1 LRAPLRFCQRFFA
14 CRAPPSRQ
22 RTYGLVTVDHP
33 PQERLMANITGSSVS
48 GSKTL
53 PPAAA
58 ARAAADSADDRFVRR
73 VSDLAT
79 NAAQHLG
86 LQAQAAT
93 TVGQE
98 GLIAVGERVV
108 AIMPVLDG
116 GNGKPCLMLCVDS
129 GIAIAGMDSDR
140 ISQVLQM
147 TSGLLAAFSA
157 AIGSSPEGH
166 WVIYRSLAASQL
178 QSRDLA
184 EAILSSV
191 RLVDFVF
198 EASRGEGS

>member
-1 LRAPLRFCQRFFA
+1 
-14 CRAPPSRQ
+14 
-22 RTYGLVTVDHP
+22 
-33 PQERLMANITGSSVS
+33 MAHITGSSVS
-48 GSKTL
+48 ESKVPL
-53 PPAAA
+53 PGAVP
-58 ARAAADSADDRFVRR
+58 RAAAVSADDRFVRR

-79 NAAQHLG
+79 SAAQHLG
-86 LQAQAAT
+86 LNAESAAT
-93 TVGQE
+93 IGQE

-108 AIMPVLDG
+108 AIMPVLDD
-116 GNGKPCLMLCVDS
+116 GNGKPCVMLCVDS
-129 GIAIAGMDSDR
+129 GIPIAGMDSPR

-166 WVIYRSLAASQL
+166 WVIYRSLPASQI

-191 RLVDFVF
+191 RLIDFVF
-198 EASRGEGS
+198 EVPRGEGS

>member
-1 LRAPLRFCQRFFA
+1 MPHIA
-14 CRAPPSRQ
+14 
-22 RTYGLVTVDHP
+22 
-33 PQERLMANITGSSVS
+33 GSSVS
-48 GSKTL
+48 GSKAS
-53 PPAAA
+53 PPGAVPRPAAV
-58 ARAAADSADDRFVRR
+58 SADDRFVRR

-79 NAAQHLG
+79 SAAQHLG
-86 LQAQAAT
+86 LDAQAAAT
-93 TVGQE
+93 IGQE

-108 AIMPVLDG
+108 AIMPVLDD
-116 GNGKPCLMLCVDS
+116 GNGKPCVMLCVDS
-129 GIAIAGMDSDR
+129 GIPIAGMDSPR

-166 WVIYRSLAASQL
+166 WVIYRSLPASQI

-184 EAILSSV
+184 EAILASV

-198 EASRGEGS
+198 EVPRGEGS